1 MWPLVGQVVLRS
13 VVRCPQQKI
22 NYAALG
28 EKVKKVLL
36 TDGVVLFVCP
46 ELSGSCVRVFED
58 NQEAIALPA
67 NSLSSARSKN
77 VEVRMCLC
85 FCPVY
90 GFPIAW
96 LSLAVLRSWL
106 VLNVFSVGQ
115 CCGEQGR
122 VLVWIVPAMT
132 VSCSRGVLK
141 YVQAI

>member
-77 VEVRMCLC
+77 VEVRMCCSCVFALC
-85 FCPVY
+85 T
-90 GFPIAW
+90 GFP
-96 LSLAVLRSWL
+96 LRGCRWRFLGLGS
-106 VLNVFSVGQ
+106 
-115 CCGEQGR
+115 
-122 VLVWIVPAMT
+122 
-132 VSCSRGVLK
+132 
-141 YVQAI
+141 Y